1 MFGLTPFNNNPIRK
15 SNSFNNDF
23 YDMIDDFFNNSFLP
37 VRNLY
42 NDTFKVDVKESDKDY
57 LVEAEL
63 PGINKED
70 VKLDYNDSRLTINV
84 NHEENV
90 DEEKDYY
97 IHRERK
103 RTSMQRGIYLK
114 DIVPEEISAQLK
126 DGVLKIVVPKKE
138 KSDNTFNIEVN

>member
-42 NDTFKVDVKESDKDY
+42 NDTFKVDVKESDKDF

-63 PGINKED
+63 PGISKED

-84 NHEENV
+84 NHEEKV
-90 DEEKDYY
+90 DEEKDHY

-138 KSDNTFNIEVN
+138 RSDNTFNIEVN